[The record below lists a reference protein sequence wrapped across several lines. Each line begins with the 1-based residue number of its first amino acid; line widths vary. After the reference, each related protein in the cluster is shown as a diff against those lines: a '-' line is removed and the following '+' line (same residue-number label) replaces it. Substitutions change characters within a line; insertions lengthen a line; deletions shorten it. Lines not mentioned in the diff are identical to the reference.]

1 MTEHEKPNCH
11 KCVHRRD
18 IPGDAHSRCNNFQAH
33 VIGNEHGIHRG
44 WFMWPVNFD
53 PTWLLACDGFSDDP
67 KDDKQEQRMMP
78 LAEVIGLLAK
88 RFYR

>member
-1 MTEHEKPNCH
+1 
-11 KCVHRRD
+11 
-18 IPGDAHSRCNNFQAH
+18 
-33 VIGNEHGIHRG
+33 
-44 WFMWPVNFD
+44 MWPVNFD